1 MRPCGMSSRAT
12 FPTAMHSAARI
23 CRAGP
28 LRRAG
33 NWRKAWLNTWS
44 STCSPRRAPVPQ
56 PRRSS
61 RAPRRNSRAFIAQ
74 PDMTAVSEHLPG
86 VARAA
91 RRRVALR
98 VWLDRESVF
107 SWLMMAVPLLFLASL
122 VGYPFVYGMLLSL
135 QDRPVAQTGSF
146 VGFQNFVTNLHD
158 PVFWQVA
165 VNTFIYTGVATV
177 LKMDGGLGLALAMN
191 QHFRMK
197 NLVRALLLLPFIVP
211 TVLSTVAWMWMLDPA
226 FSVVNRLLVA
236 LGWPKP
242 GPSWLGDP
250 TLAMISII
258 IINTWRGLPFYGITL
273 LAGLQ
278 TVPPELYE
286 AATIDGAGGWQRF
299 RFVTLPLL
307 RPIILI
313 VTLFSV
319 IFTFADFQLVYVLT
333 HGGPQ
338 NATNLFATYAF
349 DIAMGAGQLGLGA
362 SIALAMLPA
371 LAALIVALT
380 LYMRRN

>member
-1 MRPCGMSSRAT
+1 
-12 FPTAMHSAARI
+12 
-23 CRAGP
+23 
-28 LRRAG
+28 
-33 NWRKAWLNTWS
+33 
-44 STCSPRRAPVPQ
+44 
-56 PRRSS
+56 
-61 RAPRRNSRAFIAQ
+61 
-74 PDMTAVSEHLPG
+74 
-86 VARAA
+86 
-91 RRRVALR
+91 
-98 VWLDRESVF
+98 
-107 SWLMMAVPLLFLASL
+107 
-122 VGYPFVYGMLLSL
+122 
-135 QDRPVAQTGSF
+135 
-146 VGFQNFVTNLHD
+146 
-158 PVFWQVA
+158 
-165 VNTFIYTGVATV
+165 
-177 LKMDGGLGLALAMN
+177 LKMVGGLCLAVAMN

-250 TLAMISII
+250 TLALISLII
-258 IINTWRGLPFYGITL
+258 ITWRGLPFYGITL

-286 AATIDGAGGWQRF
+286 AATIGGAGGWQRF

-349 DIAMGAGQLGLGA
+349 DIAMG
-362 SIALAMLPA
+362 
-371 LAALIVALT
+371 
-380 LYMRRN
+380 